1 MPVLAHGS
9 RVATEKHNQVVVT
22 THNLDHQMEM
32 AYEVIILSVAKEG
45 ADWYV

>member
-22 THNLDHQMEM
+22 TTNLDHQMEM
-32 AYEVIILSVAKEG
+32 ASVAKEG

>member
-1 MPVLAHGS
+1 MIVLTHVS

-32 AYEVIILSVAKEG
+32 ASVAKEG